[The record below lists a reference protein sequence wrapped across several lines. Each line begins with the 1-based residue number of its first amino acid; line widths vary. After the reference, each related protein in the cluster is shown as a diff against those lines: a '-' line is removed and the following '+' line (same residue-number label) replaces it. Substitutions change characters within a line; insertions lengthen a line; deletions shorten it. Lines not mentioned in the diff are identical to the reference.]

1 MCSSI
6 VLQQENTVFLFF
18 STLLSLLPFLVPLLF
33 IFSCLIFP
41 SLLLCLLFDP
51 SWHDFRIFFCLSTSF
66 GLLRNLQNEMKIMF
80 SHVEL
85 YSRIKLV
92 VTSYLDNSGSGI
104 HIRNIFL
111 NLFSTCIITSYFDE
125 FMNSQK
131 YYERNQP
138 INIQK

>member
-18 STLLSLLPFLVPLLF
+18 STLLCLLPFLVPLLF

-51 SWHDFRIFFCLSTSF
+51 SWHDFRIFCLSTSF

-92 VTSYLDNSGSGI
+92 VTSYLDKSGSGN
-104 HIRNIFL
+104 IRNIF
-111 NLFSTCIITSYFDE
+111 
-125 FMNSQK
+125 SQQAHAPPTA
-131 YYERNQP
+131 YGRWRRQRA
-138 INIQK
+138 